1 MILCGRIN
9 RIYVTSA
16 THKIRKSC
24 ATHRQHLVLCWVSL
38 TIQWFD
44 TVYFMVTQMIRKNK
58 DNSPNKIKTTL
69 KFIVLDHSA
78 ISNTPHLIIN
88 SKNSFGAQRP
98 LHPTTKDF
106 MKATK
111 KAVMWI
117 ENTKNPVKNNVCNLL
132 SRIIHLPTMDLLP
145 SLAFKACK
153 KKTMPTVRGSWFNF
167 SFASEATY
175 VPQFPWVCF
184 NVHLDPRV
192 V

>member
-9 RIYVTSA
+9 RIHETSA

-44 TVYFMVTQMIRKNK
+44 TVYFMVTQMIRITNIIIKNATFDHK
-58 DNSPNKIKTTL
+58 FQKILRRPKAAAPQAKTSWRPPKRLLCESKMPNIHWKIMPVTSYHAS
-69 KFIVLDHSA
+69 FIYQPW
-78 ISNTPHLIIN
+78 IS
-88 SKNSFGAQRP
+88 
-98 LHPTTKDF
+98 
-106 MKATK
+106 
-111 KAVMWI
+111 
-117 ENTKNPVKNNVCNLL
+117 
-132 SRIIHLPTMDLLP
+132 
-145 SLAFKACK
+145 SLALPLRHARK
-153 KKTMPTVRGSWFNF
+153 KLCLGGSWFNF

-175 VPQFPWVCF
+175 VPQFPQVCF